1 MSARLGNGVNIRKD
15 KPKGTMVVRR
25 IINLTNVD
33 LTFYDQFG
41 SLVTLHPEHLKLQHN
56 GKLPIIG
63 NSTFIAVDESVDKEL
78 LSKIEADDDYKDKLV
93 SPHPIGKVYGNK
105 EGYHLIA
112 TGHSGRTFFVTTS
125 NNHKS
130 PTRFI

>member
-1 MSARLGNGVNIRKD
+1 MVVCLKNGVKIHKD

-63 NSTFIAVDESVDKEL
+63 NSTFIAVNESVDEEL
-78 LSKIEADDDYKDKLV
+78 LSKIEADDEYKDRIV
-93 SPHPIGKVYGNK
+93 IPQPIGKIYGGK

-125 NNHKS
+125 NNSKL
-130 PTRFI
+130 PPRFI

>member
-1 MSARLGNGVNIRKD
+1 MVACLKNGVKIHKD

-63 NSTFIAVDESVDKEL
+63 NDTFIAVDKSVDEEL
-78 LSKIEADDDYKDKLV
+78 LSKIETDDNYRNRIV
-93 SPHPIGKVYGNK
+93 IPQPIGKVHGNK

-112 TGHSGRTFFVTTS
+112 TGRSGRFFVTTS
-125 NNHKS
+125 NN
-130 PTRFI
+130 PPRFI